1 MPKLTVLSGENGS
14 ALVFALVFGIVM
26 SIMGVVALQLIIGGS
41 QMSRR
46 DIEVIKSFWANEGA
60 MRVSFRY
67 VSCVATLPTTS
78 IAPFTVSP
86 AVVLNGDTPA
96 VYLFA
101 IANSN
106 GTYCYSCSTITSM
119 ADVNLTNTTVCDSFS
134 INSMSRYTWFEAQTS
149 SAVWA
154 SMVVYGDYHT
164 NGYLN
169 ASSTMTDEIHV
180 TGKATTSG
188 RIDPNQRVDRPNFP
202 TSYQDG
208 FSILSSNGSEVTSE
222 QASWFQARIPDYG
235 TVGSIQTSSISP
247 NSSDFN
253 NATTI
258 SSPSTVDSVG
268 IQLNGSNVTVWSRQ
282 SGTWQQTSTM
292 SIANITGGILKT
304 QKPTYVWGTL
314 DGKLTLV
321 SDSATGQSPA
331 NDIIVGGTITYA
343 DTNLATSS
351 DVLALVS
358 SNNVDI
364 PSSTSNTTT
373 GMTHNFTQSGG
384 TIYASLFMPNGAIN
398 VQNVNNYSG
407 MQNLNVH
414 GGVLLK
420 QSLGTYST
428 SPSNHG
434 ISANYYQDPRFVGN
448 AALPPGIPYANAVDP
463 ERSTGATT
471 VYMYVLG
478 SGTWINTV
486 GAL

>member
-1 MPKLTVLSGENGS
+1 MPKLIRLHAENGS

-26 SIMGVVALQLIIGGS
+26 SIMGVVGLQLIVGGS
-41 QMSRR
+41 SMSRR

-67 VSCVATLPTTS
+67 VSCVAALPTAS
-78 IAPFTVSP
+78 IAPFTVTP
-86 AVVLNGDTPA
+86 TLVLNGDTPS
-96 VYLFA
+96 VSITA

-106 GTYCYSCSTITSM
+106 GTYCYSCSTTTSM
-119 ADVNLTNTTVCDSFS
+119 SDVNLINTTVCDSFS

-164 NGYLN
+164 NGYIN
-169 ASSTMTDEIHV
+169 ASSTMTDLIHV

-188 RIDPNQRVDRPNFP
+188 RIAPNQTVDRANFP
-202 TSYQDG
+202 TAYQDG
-208 FSILSSNGSEVTSE
+208 FSILNANGGEVTSE
-222 QASWFQARIPDYG
+222 AASWFQARIPDYG
-235 TVGSIQTSSISP
+235 TVGTIQTSSISP
-247 NSSDFN
+247 SSSSFT
-253 NATTI
+253 NATTVATT
-258 SSPSTVDSVG
+258 SSIDSVG
-268 IQLNGSNVTVWSRQ
+268 IQLTGSNVTVWNRS
-282 SGTWQQTSTM
+282 SGTWVQGSTM

-314 DGKLTLV
+314 DGKLTVV
-321 SDSATGQSPA
+321 SDSATGQSPP
-331 NDIIVGGTITYA
+331 NDIIIGGNITYA
-343 DTNLATSS
+343 DTNLSTSS

-364 PSSTSNTTT
+364 PSATNNTTT
-373 GMTHNFTQSGG
+373 GMVRNFTTSGA
-384 TIYASLFMPNGAIN
+384 TVYASMFMSKGAIN
-398 VQNVNNYSG
+398 VENINSYSG
-407 MQNLNVH
+407 MQNLNIH
-414 GGVLLK
+414 GGVLLN

-428 SPSNHG
+428 SPTNHG

-463 ERSTGATT
+463 ERSTGGTT

-478 SGTWINTV
+478 SGTWVNTV